1 MHVMAAAAVV
11 AGERH
16 DFPENDEEEA
26 AVVVVVDHMH
36 EDGDG
41 ACEDEQHD
49 FVHVHYSC
57 TSH

>member
-1 MHVMAAAAVV
+1 MAAAAVV

-49 FVHVHYSC
+49 FVHVHYSY